1 MNFRHEYSE
10 TSEPVLEHTTPTIRL
25 QLTPTRKRT
34 TNSQI
39 LEKEKLKGDGGAG
52 GGTQAKTDLANLA
65 SALKFHS
72 GYLLEEHQ
80 YVYNFSSSTLF

>member
-1 MNFRHEYSE
+1 MTKGE
-10 TSEPVLEHTTPTIRL
+10 
-25 QLTPTRKRT
+25 
-34 TNSQI
+34 I

-80 YVYNFSSSTLF
+80 